1 MEMPAASRNEMGMEV
16 QELNKTLMIFRQI
29 EPLLYTIGRSH
40 GCGDEEIAR
49 ILFNCIF
56 TLHDQKKKHALEKD
70 RNALIALFMKECRG
84 TARPVEGDEFP
95 SVISRMNE
103 SEREAILLV
112 YGAGLSLAAASSV
125 MKKPE
130 DEVKEDLFRGTR
142 FIREHPDVEGCPEYH
157 RLYVDYLERS
167 IERTEKVAFEMHI
180 HQCPGCQED
189 LATFQETLL
198 ELREF
203 FEQSH
208 VPEGFR
214 LKLDGLIDTE
224 LETRKKKNKKRKRT
238 GIIALVA
245 AFLLLF
251 TGFMTD
257 GFASIYYTY
266 ADWKNDEDPLLREF
280 YQSGIGER
288 LNLTAENNGVKI
300 TIKTAIADEIQT
312 LVYYEIEDME
322 KDRRLMVD
330 TENGFTIENQIDFLN
345 GEGRGIFMEE
355 GKSEEGNGG
364 KTNVYEGTF
373 SLPPIV
379 DDTKDAVIKLNLNQ
393 LISVPPDMN
402 TPFDIYELNSEGL
415 EMTRGDWS
423 FDIPVEKHESKVMK
437 LKQGI
442 EVEGL
447 PVRLDELIIAPT
459 TTALKYSI
467 PEGEEE
473 EPASPTFQL
482 IFNSIKTREGAALV
496 NWYSW
501 PVYLENDNDSWS
513 SYQQNFTSLYFD
525 ELEEPELVF
534 SSLQMHVPERLEF
547 KIDPTKPFP
556 QVHEYGGGSI
566 VVEEPPKDRPWE
578 VTMNMPVTDK
588 RDFDSIYIQSREES
602 EGGGDIWNDGEIK
615 TVYVDRDGKEVEEG
629 DWDFKEI
636 REGNY
641 PRSLS
646 VKQTFKLTK
655 QGEPDPE
662 LRPTVFE
669 IDGYD
674 KDVFLDNSIPLEL
687 KKSER

>member
-84 TARPVEGDEFP
+84 TARPVEGEEFP

-103 SEREAILLV
+103 SEREAVLLV
-112 YGAGLSLAAASSV
+112 YGAGLSIGAVSSV

-130 DEVKEDLFRGTR
+130 DEVKEDLLRGIR

-203 FEQSH
+203 FEQSQ

-214 LKLDGLIDTE
+214 LKLDGRIDTE

-238 GIIALVA
+238 GIIALIA

-251 TGFMTD
+251 TGFVTD

-266 ADWKNDEDPLLREF
+266 ADWKNDEDLLLREF

-288 LNLTAENNGVKI
+288 LNLTAEDNGVKI

-355 GKSEEGNGG
+355 GKSEEGNVEEKNIHKGS
-364 KTNVYEGTF
+364 F

-379 DDTKDAVIKLNLNQ
+379 DDVEDPLIKLSFTQ
-393 LISVPPDMN
+393 LIAMSPDMKS
-402 TPFDIYELNSEGL
+402 TMEVYETNAMEEM
-415 EMTRGDWS
+415 EMTRGDWE
-423 FDIPVEKHESKVMK
+423 FEIPVEKNKSRVLK
-437 LKQGI
+437 LNQEV

-447 PVRLDELIIAPT
+447 PVRLEELVIAPT
-459 TTALKYSI
+459 TTALTYSI
-467 PEGEEE
+467 REGEEE
-473 EPASPTFQL
+473 PLSIFQL
-482 IFNSIKTREGAALV
+482 LFDSIKTEEKTASI
-496 NWYSW
+496 NWFSW
-501 PVYLENDNDSWS
+501 PVYQDDYDDGWS
-513 SYQQNFTSLYFD
+513 SYSQNFDSLYFE
-525 ELEEPELVF
+525 ELGEPELVF
-534 SSLQMHVPERLEF
+534 SRLQMHVPEELTF
-547 KIDPTKPFP
+547 KIDSTKPFP

-566 VVEEPPKDRPWE
+566 VVEEPSKDRPGE
-578 VTMNMPVTDK
+578 VTMKMPLTDN
-588 RDFDSIYIQSREES
+588 RDFDTVYIMSKEES
-602 EGGGDIWNDGEIK
+602 EGSGDFRNDGEMES
-615 TVYVDRDGKEVEEG
+615 VYLDRNGKEFEEE
-629 DWDFKEI
+629 DWDYEEVMK
-636 REGNY
+636 GNY
-641 PRSLS
+641 PRSLT
-646 VKQTFKLTK
+646 VKQSFKMFK
-655 QGEPDPE
+655 QGKPAPD
-662 LRPTVFE
+662 LIPTEFI
-669 IDGYD
+669 IDGYE
-674 KDVFLDNSIPLEL
+674 KTVFLDQSVPL
-687 KKSER
+687 KFKNK

>member
-29 EPLLYTIGRSH
+29 EPLLYAIGRSH
-40 GCGDEEIAR
+40 GCGDEVIAR

-56 TLHDQKKKHALEKD
+56 TLHDQKKKHGREKD
-70 RNALIALFMKECRG
+70 RHALIALFMKECRG
-84 TARPVEGDEFP
+84 IARPVEGEEFP

-103 SEREAILLV
+103 SEREAVLLV
-112 YGAGLSLAAASSV
+112 YGAGLSIGDVSSV

-130 DEVKEDLFRGTR
+130 DEVKEDLLRGIR
-142 FIREHPDVEGCPEYH
+142 FIRKHPDVEGCPEYH

-224 LETRKKKNKKRKRT
+224 MEKRKKKNKKRKRT

-288 LNLTAENNGVKI
+288 LNLTAEDNGVKI

-330 TENGFTIENQIDFLN
+330 TENGFTIENQFDVLAGEDRGVYIDE
-345 GEGRGIFMEE
+345 GEMTPKEE
-355 GKSEEGNGG
+355 THVQK
-364 KTNVYEGTF
+364 GTL
-373 SLPPIV
+373 SLPTV
-379 DDTKDAVIKLNLNQ
+379 ADDVKDAVVKLTFSQ
-393 LISVPPDMN
+393 LITMSSDMK
-402 TPFDIYELNSEGL
+402 TPFDIYTVNSEGL
-415 EMTRGDWS
+415 ELTQGEWS
-423 FDIPVEKHESKVMK
+423 FEIPVEKQESRVMK
-437 LKQGI
+437 LDQEI

-459 TTALKYSI
+459 TTGLLYSLR
-467 PEGEEE
+467 EDEREEDL
-473 EPASPTFQL
+473 SSYYLLFD
-482 IFNSIKTREGAALV
+482 SIKIKDGRSLA
-496 NWYSW
+496 NWFSGRS
-501 PVYLENDNDSWS
+501 VYHEDRSDGWS
-513 SYQQNFTSLYFD
+513 AYRQYFKSLYFEKLTD
-525 ELEEPELVF
+525 PEVVF
-534 SSLQMHVPERLEF
+534 STLQMHVPEKLKF
-547 KIDPTKPFP
+547 HIDSTKSFP
-556 QVHEYGGGSI
+556 QVHEYGGGTI
-566 VVEEPPKDRPWE
+566 VVEEPPKDHPSE
-578 VTMNMPVTDK
+578 VTMTMPLTNE
-588 RDFDSIYIQSREES
+588 RNFDTVYIRSKEES
-602 EGGGDIWNDGEIK
+602 EGEGDIWNDGEMETI
-615 TVYVDRDGKEVEEG
+615 YVDRDGKEISEE
-629 DWDFKEI
+629 DWIYEEI
-636 REGNY
+636 WEGNY
-641 PRSLS
+641 PRALS

-655 QGEPDPE
+655 HGEPAPD
-662 LRPTVFE
+662 LIPTEFI
-669 IDGYD
+669 IDGYE
-674 KDVFLDNSIPLEL
+674 KTVFLDQSVPL
-687 KKSER
+687 KFKNK

>member
-56 TLHDQKKKHALEKD
+56 TLHDKKEKHGRDKD
-70 RNALIALFMKECRG
+70 RHALIALFMKECRG
-84 TARPVEGDEFP
+84 IARQVEGEEIP

-103 SEREAILLV
+103 SEREAVLLV
-112 YGAGLSLAAASSV
+112 YGAGLSIGAVSSV

-130 DEVKEDLFRGTR
+130 DEVKEDLLRGIR

-203 FEQSH
+203 FEQSQ

-214 LKLDGLIDTE
+214 LKLDGRIDTE

-238 GIIALVA
+238 GIIALIA

-251 TGFMTD
+251 TGFVTD

-266 ADWKNDEDPLLREF
+266 ADWKNDEDLLLREF

-288 LNLTAENNGVKI
+288 LNLTAEDNGVKI

-355 GKSEEGNGG
+355 GKSEEGNVEEKNIHKGS
-364 KTNVYEGTF
+364 F

-379 DDTKDAVIKLNLNQ
+379 DDVEDPLIKLSFTQ
-393 LISVPPDMN
+393 LIAMSPDMKSTMEVYATN
-402 TPFDIYELNSEGL
+402 AIE
-415 EMTRGDWS
+415 EMERTRGVWE
-423 FDIPVEKHESKVMK
+423 FEIPVEKQESRVMK
-437 LKQGI
+437 LGQEI

-447 PVRLDELIIAPT
+447 PVRLDEVIIAPT
-459 TTALKYSI
+459 TTALTYSI
-467 PEGEEE
+467 REGQE
-473 EPASPTFQL
+473 EPSS
-482 IFNSIKTREGAALV
+482 IFHLLFDSIKTKEKAASL
-496 NWYSW
+496 NWLSW
-501 PVYLENDNDSWS
+501 PTFLEDYNDGWS
-513 SYQQNFTSLYFD
+513 AYRQNFDSLYFE
-525 ELEEPELVF
+525 ELKEPELVF
-534 SSLQMHVPERLEF
+534 STLQMHVPEQLKF
-547 KIDPTKPFP
+547 KIDFTKPFP
-556 QVHEYGGGSI
+556 QVHEYGGGTI
-566 VVEEPPKDRPWE
+566 LVEEPPKDRPGE
-578 VTMNMPVTDK
+578 VTMKMPLTDS
-588 RDFDSIYIQSREES
+588 RDFDTVSIMSKEEF
-602 EGGGDIWNDGEIK
+602 EGEGDFRNDGEMES
-615 TVYVDRDGKEVEEG
+615 VYLDRNGKEFEEE
-629 DWDFKEI
+629 DWDYEEVMK
-636 REGNY
+636 GNY
-641 PRSLS
+641 PRSLT
-646 VKQTFKLTK
+646 VKQSFKMFK
-655 QGEPDPE
+655 QGKPAPD
-662 LRPTVFE
+662 LIPTEFI
-669 IDGYD
+669 IDGYE
-674 KDVFLDNSIPLEL
+674 KTVFLDQSVPL
-687 KKSER
+687 KFKNK

>member
-1 MEMPAASRNEMGMEV
+1 MEMPAASRNEMGVEV

-29 EPLLYTIGRSH
+29 EPLLYAIGRSH

-56 TLHDQKKKHALEKD
+56 KLHDQKKKHGREKD
-70 RNALIALFMKECRG
+70 RHALIALFMKECRG
-84 TARPVEGDEFP
+84 IARPVEGQEFP

-103 SEREAILLV
+103 SEREAVLLV
-112 YGAGLSLAAASSV
+112 YGAGLSIGDVSSV

-130 DEVKEDLFRGTR
+130 DEVKEDLLRGIR

-288 LNLTAENNGVKI
+288 LNLTAEDNGVKI

-330 TENGFTIENQIDFLN
+330 TENGFTIENQFDVLAGEDRGVYIDE
-345 GEGRGIFMEE
+345 GEMTPKEE
-355 GKSEEGNGG
+355 THVQK
-364 KTNVYEGTF
+364 GTL
-373 SLPPIV
+373 SLPTV
-379 DDTKDAVIKLNLNQ
+379 ADDVKDAVVKLTFSQ
-393 LISVPPDMN
+393 LITMSSDMK
-402 TPFDIYELNSEGL
+402 TPFDIYTVNSEGL
-415 EMTRGDWS
+415 ELTQGEWS
-423 FDIPVEKHESKVMK
+423 FEIPVEKHESRVMK
-437 LKQGI
+437 LDQEI

-459 TTALKYSI
+459 TTGLRYSI
-467 PEGEEE
+467 REEQEEGM
-473 EPASPTFQL
+473 PFSYYRV
-482 IFNSIKTREGAALV
+482 IFDSIKIKDGSASA
-496 NWYSW
+496 NWFSGW
-501 PVYLENDNDSWS
+501 SVYEEDRSDEWS
-513 SYQQNFTSLYFD
+513 AYEQNFKSLYFEKLTD
-525 ELEEPELVF
+525 PEVVF
-534 SSLQMHVPERLEF
+534 STLQMHVPEELTF
-547 KIDPTKPFP
+547 KIDSTKPFP

-566 VVEEPPKDRPWE
+566 VVEEPSKDLPGE
-578 VTMNMPVTDK
+578 VTMKMPLTDN
-588 RDFDSIYIQSREES
+588 RDFDTVYIMSKEES
-602 EGGGDIWNDGEIK
+602 EGSGDFRNDGEMES
-615 TVYVDRDGKEVEEG
+615 VYLDRNGKEFEEE
-629 DWDFKEI
+629 DWDYEEVMK
-636 REGNY
+636 GNY
-641 PRSLS
+641 PRSLT
-646 VKQTFKLTK
+646 VKQSFKMFK
-655 QGEPDPE
+655 QGKPAPD
-662 LRPTVFE
+662 LIPTEFI
-669 IDGYD
+669 IDGYE
-674 KDVFLDNSIPLEL
+674 KTVFLDQSVPL
-687 KKSER
+687 KFKNK

>member
-29 EPLLYTIGRSH
+29 EPLLYAIGRSH

-56 TLHDQKKKHALEKD
+56 TLHDQKKKHGREKD
-70 RNALIALFMKECRG
+70 RHALITLFMKECRG
-84 TARPVEGDEFP
+84 IARPVEGQEFP

-103 SEREAILLV
+103 SEREAVLLV
-112 YGAGLSLAAASSV
+112 YGAGLSIGDVSSV

-130 DEVKEDLFRGTR
+130 DEVKEDLLRGIR
-142 FIREHPDVEGCPEYH
+142 FIRKHPDVEGCPEYH

-203 FEQSH
+203 FERSH

-224 LETRKKKNKKRKRT
+224 LETRKKKNNKRKRT

-251 TGFMTD
+251 TGFITD

-288 LNLTAENNGVKI
+288 LNLTAEDNGVKI

-330 TENGFTIENQIDFLN
+330 TENGFSLVNQIDFQD
-345 GEGRGIFMEE
+345 EGGSFYLEE
-355 GKSEEGNGG
+355 GKSEEGNEEERNIHKGS
-364 KTNVYEGTF
+364 F

-379 DDTKDAVIKLNLNQ
+379 DDVENPLIKLSFTQ
-393 LISVPPDMN
+393 LITMSPDMKSTMEVYATN
-402 TPFDIYELNSEGL
+402 AIE
-415 EMTRGDWS
+415 EMERTGGDWE
-423 FDIPVEKHESKVMK
+423 FEIPVEKQESRVMK
-437 LKQGI
+437 LGQEI

-447 PVRLDELIIAPT
+447 PVRLDEVIIAPT
-459 TTALKYSI
+459 TTALTYSI
-467 PEGEEE
+467 REGQE
-473 EPASPTFQL
+473 EPSS
-482 IFNSIKTREGAALV
+482 IFHLLFDSIKTKEKAASL
-496 NWYSW
+496 NWLSW
-501 PVYLENDNDSWS
+501 PTFLEDYNDGWS
-513 SYQQNFTSLYFD
+513 AYRQNFDSLYFE
-525 ELEEPELVF
+525 ELKEPELVF
-534 SSLQMHVPERLEF
+534 STLQMHVSEQLKF
-547 KIDPTKPFP
+547 KIDFTKPFP
-556 QVHEYGGGSI
+556 QVHEYGGGTI
-566 VVEEPPKDRPWE
+566 LVEEPPKDRPGE
-578 VTMNMPVTDK
+578 VTMKMPLTDN
-588 RDFDSIYIQSREES
+588 RDFDTVSIMSKEEF
-602 EGGGDIWNDGEIK
+602 EGEGDFRNDGEMES
-615 TVYVDRDGKEVEEG
+615 VYLDRNGKEFQEE
-629 DWDFKEI
+629 DWDYEEVMK
-636 REGNY
+636 GNY
-641 PRSLS
+641 PRSLT
-646 VKQTFKLTK
+646 VKQSFKMFK
-655 QGEPDPE
+655 QGKPAPD
-662 LRPTVFE
+662 LIPTEFI
-669 IDGYD
+669 IDGYE
-674 KDVFLDNSIPLEL
+674 KTVFLDQSVPL
-687 KKSER
+687 KFKNK

>member
-1 MEMPAASRNEMGMEV
+1 MEMPTASRHEMGMEV
-16 QELNKTLMIFRQI
+16 QELTKTLMIFQQM
-29 EPLLYTIGRSH
+29 EPLLYTIGRSY

-56 TLHDQKKKHALEKD
+56 TLHDQKKKHGGEKD
-70 RNALIALFMKECRG
+70 RTGLIALFMKECRG
-84 TARPVEGDEFP
+84 IARPVEGDEFP
-95 SVISRMNE
+95 SVISRLSE
-103 SEREAILLV
+103 SEREAVLLV

-125 MKKPE
+125 MKNPE
-130 DEVKEDLFRGTR
+130 DGVKESLFRGIR
-142 FIREHPDVEGCPEYH
+142 FIRNHPGGTGCPEYH

-203 FEQSH
+203 FERSH

-224 LETRKKKNKKRKRT
+224 LETRKKKNNKRKRT
-238 GIIALVA
+238 GIIALVV

-288 LNLTAENNGVKI
+288 LNLTAEDNGVKI

-355 GKSEEGNGG
+355 GKNEEGNGG

-379 DDTKDAVIKLNLNQ
+379 DDTKDAFIKLNLNQ
-393 LISVPPDMN
+393 LISVPPDMS

-415 EMTRGDWS
+415 EMTSGDWS

-473 EPASPTFQL
+473 EPALPTFQL
-482 IFNSIKTREGAALV
+482 LFNSIKTREGAALV

-501 PVYLENDNDSWS
+501 PVYLENDNDSWG

-525 ELEEPELVF
+525 ELEEPELVL
-534 SSLQMHVPERLEF
+534 SSLQVHVPERFEF
-547 KIDPTKPFP
+547 KIDPAKSFP
-556 QVHEYGGGSI
+556 QVHEYGGGTI

-578 VTMNMPVTDK
+578 VSMNMPVTDK

-615 TVYVDRDGKEVEEG
+615 TIYVDRDGKEVEEG
-629 DWDFKEI
+629 EWDFKEI

-662 LRPTVFE
+662 LRPTEFE